1 MRHLL
6 FWIIV
11 VPVVIVLVTFAVM
24 NRQEINLDLWP
35 LPWATPPVPVFA
47 LLFGG
52 LLVGFGGG
60 VFVMWRHGAAGR
72 RRNRD
77 LSRQVNIQ
85 TSELDKLRRSAPA
98 VPATAVVE
106 RNANVLVPP
115 AI

>member
-11 VPVVIVLVTFAVM
+11 LPVIIVLVTFAVM
-24 NRQEINLDLWP
+24 NRQDINLDLWP

-52 LLVGFGGG
+52 LLAGFGGG

-72 RRNRD
+72 RRSRD
-77 LSRQVNIQ
+77 LTRQINIQ
-85 TSELDKLRRSAPA
+85 ISELDNLRRSTAGAPVKSA
-98 VPATAVVE
+98 VE